1 MADKDKEI
9 SYPQKFQRQRA
20 FIEMGRFLIFL
31 VVEAIVAGGFF
42 CFYSGENKG
51 LEFTRTLILA
61 MAAVGGVYGLILA
74 AIRAVKLSEQV
85 NTGQEQL
92 FNQQLGQGAT
102 LLASHEMPIRQTGIR
117 VLGDLAERT
126 IDESK
131 QVELIMRTI
140 HDFVHANAIPPSRDE
155 PKRRDIVLG
164 IKTLVSLY
172 KKSGQKT
179 ELKKLV
185 QFQECYLVGLNFK
198 DAELQGVDFKGANLQ
213 AADFRFAKLQGVDFS
228 FAKLGLIKM
237 NWKGADFRCAKLE
250 GAHFIGAEL
259 QEVKFQGVNFKDVK
273 LEWTDCTDADF
284 SDAKGLTENQVKGMI
299 FKFDQPLTLPNELE
313 QFLDPKCGYEWKK
326 NSDDEFNRRYFVEP
340 DVNAKESEKWKWSGK
355 PVYEYITSIRASG
368 NDG

>member
-9 SYPQKFQRQRA
+9 SYPQKFQRRRA

-31 VVEAIVAGGFF
+31 VVEVIVAGVFF

-102 LLASHEMPIRQTGIR
+102 LLANHEMPIRQTGIR

-140 HDFVHANAIPPSRDE
+140 HDFVHANAIPPTKDGE
-155 PKRRDIVLG
+155 RRDVALG

-172 KKSGQKT
+172 KKSGHKVKL
-179 ELKKLV
+179 EKLV
-185 QFQECYLVGLNFK
+185 KFRECYLKNLNFK
-198 DAELQGVDFKGANLQ
+198 NADLQEVEFNGANLQ
-213 AADFRFAKLQGVDFS
+213 AADFRFAKLQGVNFWGADLGA
-228 FAKLGLIKM
+228 AKLQ
-237 NWKGADFRCAKLE
+237 GAYFKDAK
-250 GAHFIGAEL
+250 L
-259 QEVKFQGVNFKDVK
+259 QEVNLNGANFEWVDCSGV
-273 LEWTDCTDADF
+273 DF
-284 SDAKGLTENQVKGMI
+284 SDAKNLTENQVKEMI
-299 FKFDQPLTLPNELE
+299 FEVNRLPRLPDDLE
-313 QFLDPKCGYEWKK
+313 QFLDKRRGCELKQDPNNEASLRNRFVK
-326 NSDDEFNRRYFVEP
+326 SDAE
-340 DVNAKESEKWKWSGK
+340 WSGK
-355 PVYEYITSIRASG
+355 WVDEYITSIRDSE

>member
-9 SYPQKFQRQRA
+9 SYPQKFQRRRA

-31 VVEAIVAGGFF
+31 LVEAIVAGGFF

-61 MAAVGGVYGLILA
+61 MATVGGVYGLILA

-140 HDFVHANAIPPSRDE
+140 HDFVHANAIPPTKDE
-155 PKRRDIVLG
+155 ERRDVALG
-164 IKTLVSLY
+164 IRTLVSLY

-185 QFQECYLVGLNFK
+185 QFQGCYLVGLNFK
-198 DAELQGVDFKGANLQ
+198 DAELQGADFTRAKLQGAHFNHAKLQGANFSHAELYGTH
-213 AADFRFAKLQGVDFS
+213 FNHAKLQGVNFSHAELHRAHFS
-228 FAKLGLIKM
+228 FTELEWADCTH
-237 NWKGADFRCAKLE
+237 ADFLN
-250 GAHFIGAEL
+250 I
-259 QEVKFQGVNFKDVK
+259 VD
-273 LEWTDCTDADF
+273 
-284 SDAKGLTENQVKGMI
+284 LTESQVKGMI
-299 FKFDQPLTLPNELE
+299 FEDNKLPILPESLE
-313 QFLDPKCGYEWKK
+313 EFLDPKCVYEWKK
-326 NSDDEFNRRYFVEP
+326 DLDDKSNRRYFVQP
-340 DVNAKESEKWKWSGK
+340 DVNAKESAKCEWSGK
-355 PVYEYITSIRASG
+355 SVDEYLASIR
-368 NDG
+368 NPKDDG